1 MIMQIQE
8 ATLAF
13 QLIEF
18 DAADRLATTRQL
30 LAYLT
35 AGVPDHGAESFWLA
49 CLNANR
55 RPICRLRLKVG
66 VSVVHRVLPRDV
78 FLAVML
84 AEARAFACLRIQPQG
99 EVAPNLA
106 DGRMIS
112 NLREVSRLL
121 GFEFVDYLI
130 ARTDGGGCHSW
141 REHERPRD

>member
-1 MIMQIQE
+1 MQIQE

-13 QLIEF
+13 QVIQF

-35 AGVPDHGAESFWLA
+35 DGAPDHGVESFWLA

-55 RPICRLRLKVG
+55 RPICRLRLKIG
-66 VSVVHRVLPRDV
+66 SFVVYRVMPRDV
-78 FLAVML
+78 FLAAML

-99 EVAPNLA
+99 EVTPNLA
-106 DGRMIS
+106 DGRMIG
-112 NLREVSRLL
+112 NLRDVSRLL

-130 ARTDGGGCHSW
+130 ARPDGGECHSW
-141 REHERPRD
+141 RENERPRD